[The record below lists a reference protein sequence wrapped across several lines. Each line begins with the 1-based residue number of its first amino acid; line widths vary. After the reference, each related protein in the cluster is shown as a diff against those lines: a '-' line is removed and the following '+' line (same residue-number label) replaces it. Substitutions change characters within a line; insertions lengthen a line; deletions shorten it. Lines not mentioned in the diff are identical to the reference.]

1 MIDIDEIAY
10 SDSRIDKLSREDR
23 QRYDTYVERNRKNL
37 QKAEDMQDSDLKE
50 FVKSLVDIFFNKKT
64 PK

>member
-23 QRYDTYVERNRKNL
+23 QRYDIYIERNRKNL
-37 QKAEDMQDSDLKE
+37 QKVEDMQDSDLKE